1 MSAGVASEKRGTGAT
16 VDPAEV
22 AKFAAMADSWWD
34 PKGKFAPLHQLNPLR
49 LRVIRDAACAA
60 FERNPTAPRPLD
72 GLRALDIGCGGGL
85 VSEPLAR
92 LGATVTGI
100 DATPPGLEA
109 ARAHAVRSD
118 LAIDYRVG
126 SAESLLAAGENPFDL
141 VLALEIVEHVADP
154 NLFLQT
160 CAQLVAPGGVLVV
173 STLNRTP
180 KAFAMAIVGAEHL
193 MRWLPVGTHDWAKF
207 LKPEEIA
214 APLTEQGLAVEPAV
228 GMVYDPFSATWR
240 LSRDASV
247 NYMMTARRAAG

>member
-1 MSAGVASEKRGTGAT
+1 MSADAATDNGGTSAT

-60 FERNPTAPRPLD
+60 FGRNAKTPLPLD

-92 LGATVTGI
+92 MGAAVTGI

-109 ARAHAVRSD
+109 ARAHAARSD
-118 LAIDYRVG
+118 LRIDYRVG
-126 SAESLLAAGENPFDL
+126 SAEELLAAGEGPFDI
-141 VLALEIVEHVADP
+141 VLALEIVEHVAAP
-154 NLFLQT
+154 ALFLKT
-160 CAQLVAPGGVLVV
+160 CARLVAPGGVLVV

-180 KAFAMAIVGAEHL
+180 KAFAMAIVGAEHV
-193 MRWLPVGTHDWAKF
+193 MRWLPVGTHDWSKF

-214 APLTEQGLAVEPAV
+214 APLTEQGLAVEPAT
-228 GMVYDPFSATWR
+228 GLVYDPFSATWR
-240 LSRDASV
+240 LSRDTAV
-247 NYMMTARRAAG
+247 NYMIAARRSA